1 MKTIRIITAL
11 LVLLLSSIVLVQYV
25 NSRVENRTYP
35 ARDYILHRVET
46 KYSVNSSPESF
57 AYITSWVKAS
67 GDTKTLF
74 IRRKSDGTPVVD
86 YILANEDGQFEY
98 ESGASSI
105 RLLHSNK
112 DPDRDKRRSPQYHL
126 TSPQYTRTEKVLGF
140 DAYVLKSEVDETG
153 GYSEIYFAP
162 EVDALPIKIV
172 TVNGNGSKV
181 VDEAVKVEFLPLPQD
196 MFVTPPLPIDF
207 SFIERQIAEREK
219 AGDRTAA
226 EGFKELVSNLKRK
239 YRK

>member
-98 ESGASSI
+98 ESGASLFASYIAIKTLIETSDGLHSTTSPAHSI
-105 RLLHSNK
+105 R
-112 DPDRDKRRSPQYHL
+112 
-126 TSPQYTRTEKVLGF
+126 G
-140 DAYVLKSEVDETG
+140 
-153 GYSEIYFAP
+153 
-162 EVDALPIKIV
+162 
-172 TVNGNGSKV
+172 
-181 VDEAVKVEFLPLPQD
+181 
-196 MFVTPPLPIDF
+196 
-207 SFIERQIAEREK
+207 
-219 AGDRTAA
+219 
-226 EGFKELVSNLKRK
+226 LKRFWVLMPM
-239 YRK
+239 Y